1 MGRSMMEFER
11 ILKALHHTAQILQ
24 QDAEQS
30 EAAAVRL
37 GEAQLSFQQA
47 MDYVLKQGN
56 LY

>member
-1 MGRSMMEFER
+1 MMEFER